1 MGVVNASHA
10 PPSRTCATLRTQH
23 LDRGPDGVLVLS
35 GEADLATRTMLRE
48 ALAEAVAMNRER
60 LIVDVTR
67 LRFCDVQSAHLILRA
82 GGTTPVHVTGSA
94 GTVKRVLDLVDSLQ
108 RVPRDLAILDR
119 PAGR

>member
-82 GGTTPVHVTGSA
+82 DGTTPVHVTGSA

>member
-10 PPSRTCATLRTQH
+10 PPSRTCATLQTQH

-67 LRFCDVQSAHLILRA
+67 LRFCDVQSAHLILTA
-82 GGTTPVHVTGSA
+82 GGTSPVHVTGSA

-108 RVPRDLAILDR
+108 RVPRPRD
-119 PAGR
+119 P